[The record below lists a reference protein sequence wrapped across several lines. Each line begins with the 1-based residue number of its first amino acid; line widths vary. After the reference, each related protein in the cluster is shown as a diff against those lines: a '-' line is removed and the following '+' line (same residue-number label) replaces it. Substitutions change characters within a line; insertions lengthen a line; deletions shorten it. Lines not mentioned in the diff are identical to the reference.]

1 MQLTNM
7 AYTEEEIK
15 ELIINR
21 KEKISVICY
30 TCGKVFD
37 RYYVNALKNIKER
50 GHIYCPSCQSKIT
63 NSKMDF
69 DARTKKTKET
79 AIKKYGS
86 VEEMYKKRNETTKEV
101 WLEKYGVEHAFQAE
115 SVKEKIKKTSLE
127 RYGVVNGGGSKE
139 ALAKMKNTWIER
151 YGVDNPWKSEEVKK
165 KIKDTNIKKYGAEYF
180 TQTKE
185 YQRKAKKR
193 YTYNDMTFDSSWEL
207 AFYIFCVDN
216 GKSVKRY
223 IDGIP
228 YKGHDGS
235 SHMYYPDF
243 EVDGKLYEIKGSQFF
258 TDGEFDGGIYKTPSY
273 ANKVEC
279 IKANNVIVVTDVSK
293 YLEYVYE
300 KYGKHYL
307 QSFRNE

>member
-7 AYTEEEIK
+7 AYTEDEVK
-15 ELIINR
+15 ELKIN
-21 KEKISVICY
+21 KKAKISVICY
-30 TCGKVFD
+30 TCGKEFD
-37 RYYVNALKNIKER
+37 RYYRNALKNIEKR
-50 GHIYCPSCQSKIT
+50 GHIYCVSCQSKIT

-69 DARTKKTKET
+69 NARAKKTKET
-79 AIKKYGS
+79 AIKRYGS
-86 VEEMYKKRNETTKEV
+86 VEEMNKRRYEKTKKV
-101 WLEKYGVEHAFQAE
+101 WLEKYGVEHAFQAK

-127 RYGVVNGGGSKE
+127 RYGVENPGGSEE
-139 ALAKMKNTWIER
+139 ALAKMKKTWIEH
-151 YGVDNPWKSEEVKK
+151 YGVDNPWKADEVKK
-165 KIKDTNIKKYGAEYF
+165 KIKDTNIEKYGAEYF

-216 GKSVKRY
+216 GKSIERY
-223 IDGIP
+223 VDGIP
-228 YKGHDGS
+228 YKGYDGS

-243 EVDGKLYEIKGSQFF
+243 KVDGKLYEIKGGQFF

-273 ANKVEC
+273 KYKVQC
-279 IKANNVIVVTDVSK
+279 IKDNNVIVVTDASK

-300 KYGKHYL
+300 NYGRKYL
-307 QSFRNE
+307 QQFRNV

>member
-7 AYTEEEIK
+7 AYTEEDVK
-15 ELIINR
+15 ELKIR
-21 KEKISVICY
+21 KGEKISVICY
-30 TCGKVFD
+30 TCGKEFE
-37 RYYVNALKNIKER
+37 RYFVNALKNIKER

-115 SVKEKIKKTSLE
+115 LVKEKIKKTSLE

-139 ALAKMKNTWIER
+139 ALAKMKNTWIEH

-216 GKSVKRY
+216 GMSVKRY

-273 ANKVEC
+273 ANKIEC

-293 YLEYVYE
+293 YLEYIYE